1 MAADPRKLAER
12 QILKAI
18 TEGKLDGLD
27 GEGEPLPERPG
38 DALID
43 PADAVGHRIMAEA
56 GALPEEI
63 KLKKQL
69 QAAKEAW
76 AATEGEAASKD
87 LMKEIARLEMEY
99 SIAVEARRKFLGR

>member
-18 TEGKLDGLD
+18 AEGKLSGLE
-27 GEGEPLPERPG
+27 GEGERLPDRPG

-43 PADAVGHRIMAEA
+43 TADAVGHRIMAEA

-63 KLKKQL
+63 KLKKQV
-69 QAAKEAW
+69 QAVKEAW
-76 AATEGEAASKD
+76 AAAEGEAAKKE
-87 LMKEIARLEMEY
+87 LMKEIAQLEMKY